1 MTTATLMLALEPRIL
16 LDGAALLTGLDGID
30 ESNHNSEIDSPP
42 LLDFTP
48 PPPTQIIIIDESVK
62 DRETI
67 LQGID
72 TTTPIHILD
81 SEWSGV
87 EQISNI
93 LSSYQNLDSVHIIS
107 HGSAGSIT
115 IGSTTLNNNTIDTYQ
130 TGLQQWGKSLSTS
143 GDLLLY
149 GCEVGKGEDGIT
161 FIQDISRL
169 TEADVAASNDVTG
182 SVELGGNWLLESKF
196 GTIESIEIGSSYYNH
211 TLAAPTA
218 SADTNSIYED
228 GTTTSKTAAGGLLS
242 NDLDGDNDPLSVSQI
257 GATIDQNIDII
268 GQYGTLNWETD
279 GSYIYTINNSNSAV
293 QELSSSTSLTDQF
306 TYTVSDGQSG
316 SDDSTLSIT
325 IIGTNDAP
333 ILTVTNI
340 AATEDG
346 AAITNTAT
354 TSDID
359 SSNITYSVNSMGA
372 GNGTASIDY
381 NTGVYIYDPGSDFQN
396 LTSGETSQVSFN
408 VVASDGNLT
417 DTESVTVIVTGVND
431 SPNIATNNKITVL
444 DGNNNSVTITS
455 GYLNEGDPDDSG
467 ADLTYTV
474 TATPLNGD
482 LKLNGAI
489 LGTNGTFT
497 QQDILNSK
505 VTYTHNGTGT
515 ANDSFQFSL
524 ADGGEDGA
532 TAATGTFTIQYGPLL
547 TIPADIT
554 YTEDFVDENAA
565 EDHLLAIAP
574 TITLSDRDNTTLSS
588 ATIKIS
594 AGKTTG
600 DYLGFTNNGVDQGN
614 ISGNY
619 SSSSGILSLTS
630 TGATATVEQWQ
641 SALRAVT
648 FKTTNENPTE
658 SFTTRTIVW
667 KTDDGTYLGGDG
679 NEVSNTVTVT
689 PTNDSPTITTNN
701 KITVLDGNGQ
711 NIIITSSYLNNSDPD
726 NGNTELTYTVTT
738 APTNGEIQLNGIG
751 IGVAG
756 TFTQQ
761 DVLDN
766 KLSYTH
772 NGTGTA
778 NDSFQFSLADGGEDG
793 ATAATG
799 TFTIQYGPLLT
810 TPADITYTEDFVGA
824 TPAEDHLLAIAPTI
838 TLSDRDNTT
847 LSSAT
852 IKISAGK
859 TTGDYLGFTNNGVDQ
874 GNISGNYSSSSGIL
888 SLTSTGATATV
899 EQWQSALR
907 AVTFKTTNEN
917 PTESFT
923 TRTIVWKTDDGTYL
937 GGDGNEVSNTV
948 TVTPTNDS
956 PTLSAGS
963 ISKSENSLE
972 IGVTVDAVTSNLL
985 NGVSDIDDNSSV
997 VSISVVNGDVANLG
1011 SAITTTLSYIDADSV
1026 TKTQDISLTVNSDG
1040 SYSIAAFDLDALPL
1054 GSNATGSFT
1063 YQVKDDDNFTSN
1075 TVTAT
1080 VTVTGTNDAP
1090 TLTTAGSINSSED
1103 ILEGGIIVNT
1113 ATSNLL
1119 SNITDID
1126 DINSTLVIGTLNESS
1141 SNVGSATTISL
1152 SYTDADGANQTQNI
1166 NLTLNSDGSYSISP
1180 FNFDTLPLGNSATGS
1195 FTYQV
1200 KDDSGALST
1209 AKTAT
1214 ITISGTNDAPLLTA
1228 GDISSNEDSLEA
1240 GISVDAATSNLLNSA
1255 TDIDDNSSVLSI
1267 SVVNGDVA
1275 NLGSAITT
1283 TLSYIDADSVTKTQD
1298 ISLTVNSDGSYSIAA
1313 FDLDALPLGS
1323 NATGSF
1329 TYQVK
1334 DDSNALSS
1342 TKTATIT
1349 ISGINDTP
1357 TISSNIPVKF
1367 TNIALSPEGE
1377 SVADLIARSDIS
1389 DVDANALKGVAIT
1402 GLTYDDKGGW
1412 EYSIDNG
1419 RNFLRIDSLSDN
1431 KAILLENS
1439 ASHKL
1444 RYISE
1449 MGHTGGDHI
1458 LKIRAWDQSRTPTGT
1473 SYYGMIVTD
1482 INEELVKSDSAIS
1495 QQSINW
1501 SARTYDKPYP
1511 AYYSTPQP
1519 TYSFSSSA
1527 STAGGSSSSGGAN
1540 LSPMSYSA
1548 SSSDSGSNSS
1558 SNISSLSAISTLS
1571 SNSTA
1576 PNISSNSGGAGGG
1589 GAGGGG
1595 AGGGGAGGGG
1605 AGGGGA
1611 GGGGAGGGGA
1621 GGGGAGGGG
1630 AGGGGAGGGG
1640 AGGGGAGGGGA
1651 GGGGAGGGGTG
1662 GGGAGGGGT
1671 GGGGA
1676 GGGGAGGGGAG
1687 GGGAGG
1693 GGDRGGGAGGGGA
1706 GGGGAGDGGAEGG
1719 AESPTK
1725 DSDNSEPKKYQDSIE
1740 EAIEDTVEDEDKLK
1754 ESSDEVTES
1763 VKENTEIADEDVTN
1777 ITTQTS
1783 NQTTS
1788 APVATI
1794 GTTSTSSAT
1803 LQPPT
1808 VSTPINTLPPNLQ
1821 LQAVEGL
1828 NNLIEPL
1835 QCPMRAIDKIYIPL
1849 ESTPQ
1854 DSGGG
1859 LSSQLNNFKIEA
1871 VAATNQLYSALH
1883 KLG

>member
-1 MTTATLMLALEPRIL
+1 M
-16 LDGAALLTGLDGID
+16 
-30 ESNHNSEIDSPP
+30 
-42 LLDFTP
+42 
-48 PPPTQIIIIDESVK
+48 
-62 DRETI
+62 
-67 LQGID
+67 
-72 TTTPIHILD
+72 
-81 SEWSGV
+81 
-87 EQISNI
+87 
-93 LSSYQNLDSVHIIS
+93 
-107 HGSAGSIT
+107 
-115 IGSTTLNNNTIDTYQ
+115 
-130 TGLQQWGKSLSTS
+130 
-143 GDLLLY
+143 
-149 GCEVGKGEDGIT
+149 
-161 FIQDISRL
+161 
-169 TEADVAASNDVTG
+169 
-182 SVELGGNWLLESKF
+182 
-196 GTIESIEIGSSYYNH
+196 
-211 TLAAPTA
+211 
-218 SADTNSIYED
+218 
-228 GTTTSKTAAGGLLS
+228 
-242 NDLDGDNDPLSVSQI
+242 
-257 GATIDQNIDII
+257 
-268 GQYGTLNWETD
+268 
-279 GSYIYTINNSNSAV
+279 
-293 QELSSSTSLTDQF
+293 
-306 TYTVSDGQSG
+306 
-316 SDDSTLSIT
+316 
-325 IIGTNDAP
+325 
-333 ILTVTNI
+333 
-340 AATEDG
+340 
-346 AAITNTAT
+346 
-354 TSDID
+354 
-359 SSNITYSVNSMGA
+359 
-372 GNGTASIDY
+372 
-381 NTGVYIYDPGSDFQN
+381 
-396 LTSGETSQVSFN
+396 
-408 VVASDGNLT
+408 
-417 DTESVTVIVTGVND
+417 
-431 SPNIATNNKITVL
+431 
-444 DGNNNSVTITS
+444 
-455 GYLNEGDPDDSG
+455 
-467 ADLTYTV
+467 
-474 TATPLNGD
+474 
-482 LKLNGAI
+482 
-489 LGTNGTFT
+489 
-497 QQDILNSK
+497 
-505 VTYTHNGTGT
+505 
-515 ANDSFQFSL
+515 
-524 ADGGEDGA
+524 
-532 TAATGTFTIQYGPLL
+532 
-547 TIPADIT
+547 
-554 YTEDFVDENAA
+554 
-565 EDHLLAIAP
+565 
-574 TITLSDRDNTTLSS
+574 
-588 ATIKIS
+588 
-594 AGKTTG
+594 
-600 DYLGFTNNGVDQGN
+600 
-614 ISGNY
+614 
-619 SSSSGILSLTS
+619 
-630 TGATATVEQWQ
+630 
-641 SALRAVT
+641 
-648 FKTTNENPTE
+648 
-658 SFTTRTIVW
+658 
-667 KTDDGTYLGGDG
+667 
-679 NEVSNTVTVT
+679 
-689 PTNDSPTITTNN
+689 
-701 KITVLDGNGQ
+701 
-711 NIIITSSYLNNSDPD
+711 
-726 NGNTELTYTVTT
+726 
-738 APTNGEIQLNGIG
+738 
-751 IGVAG
+751 
-756 TFTQQ
+756 
-761 DVLDN
+761 
-766 KLSYTH
+766 
-772 NGTGTA
+772 
-778 NDSFQFSLADGGEDG
+778 
-793 ATAATG
+793 
-799 TFTIQYGPLLT
+799 
-810 TPADITYTEDFVGA
+810 
-824 TPAEDHLLAIAPTI
+824 
-838 TLSDRDNTT
+838 
-847 LSSAT
+847 
-852 IKISAGK
+852 
-859 TTGDYLGFTNNGVDQ
+859 
-874 GNISGNYSSSSGIL
+874 
-888 SLTSTGATATV
+888 
-899 EQWQSALR
+899 
-907 AVTFKTTNEN
+907 
-917 PTESFT
+917 
-923 TRTIVWKTDDGTYL
+923 
-937 GGDGNEVSNTV
+937 
-948 TVTPTNDS
+948 
-956 PTLSAGS
+956 
-963 ISKSENSLE
+963 
-972 IGVTVDAVTSNLL
+972 
-985 NGVSDIDDNSSV
+985 
-997 VSISVVNGDVANLG
+997 
-1011 SAITTTLSYIDADSV
+1011 
-1026 TKTQDISLTVNSDG
+1026 
-1040 SYSIAAFDLDALPL
+1040 

-1283 TLSYIDADSVTKTQD
+1283 TLSYIDADSVAKTQD

-1640 AGGGGAGGGGA
+1640 AGGGGAGGGG
-1651 GGGGAGGGGTG
+1651 TG

>member
-1 MTTATLMLALEPRIL
+1 
-16 LDGAALLTGLDGID
+16 
-30 ESNHNSEIDSPP
+30 
-42 LLDFTP
+42 
-48 PPPTQIIIIDESVK
+48 
-62 DRETI
+62 
-67 LQGID
+67 
-72 TTTPIHILD
+72 
-81 SEWSGV
+81 
-87 EQISNI
+87 
-93 LSSYQNLDSVHIIS
+93 
-107 HGSAGSIT
+107 
-115 IGSTTLNNNTIDTYQ
+115 
-130 TGLQQWGKSLSTS
+130 
-143 GDLLLY
+143 
-149 GCEVGKGEDGIT
+149 
-161 FIQDISRL
+161 
-169 TEADVAASNDVTG
+169 
-182 SVELGGNWLLESKF
+182 
-196 GTIESIEIGSSYYNH
+196 
-211 TLAAPTA
+211 
-218 SADTNSIYED
+218 
-228 GTTTSKTAAGGLLS
+228 
-242 NDLDGDNDPLSVSQI
+242 
-257 GATIDQNIDII
+257 
-268 GQYGTLNWETD
+268 
-279 GSYIYTINNSNSAV
+279 
-293 QELSSSTSLTDQF
+293 
-306 TYTVSDGQSG
+306 
-316 SDDSTLSIT
+316 
-325 IIGTNDAP
+325 
-333 ILTVTNI
+333 
-340 AATEDG
+340 
-346 AAITNTAT
+346 
-354 TSDID
+354 
-359 SSNITYSVNSMGA
+359 
-372 GNGTASIDY
+372 
-381 NTGVYIYDPGSDFQN
+381 
-396 LTSGETSQVSFN
+396 
-408 VVASDGNLT
+408 
-417 DTESVTVIVTGVND
+417 
-431 SPNIATNNKITVL
+431 
-444 DGNNNSVTITS
+444 
-455 GYLNEGDPDDSG
+455 
-467 ADLTYTV
+467 
-474 TATPLNGD
+474 
-482 LKLNGAI
+482 
-489 LGTNGTFT
+489 
-497 QQDILNSK
+497 
-505 VTYTHNGTGT
+505 
-515 ANDSFQFSL
+515 
-524 ADGGEDGA
+524 
-532 TAATGTFTIQYGPLL
+532 
-547 TIPADIT
+547 
-554 YTEDFVDENAA
+554 
-565 EDHLLAIAP
+565 
-574 TITLSDRDNTTLSS
+574 
-588 ATIKIS
+588 
-594 AGKTTG
+594 
-600 DYLGFTNNGVDQGN
+600 
-614 ISGNY
+614 
-619 SSSSGILSLTS
+619 
-630 TGATATVEQWQ
+630 
-641 SALRAVT
+641 
-648 FKTTNENPTE
+648 
-658 SFTTRTIVW
+658 
-667 KTDDGTYLGGDG
+667 
-679 NEVSNTVTVT
+679 
-689 PTNDSPTITTNN
+689 
-701 KITVLDGNGQ
+701 
-711 NIIITSSYLNNSDPD
+711 
-726 NGNTELTYTVTT
+726 
-738 APTNGEIQLNGIG
+738 
-751 IGVAG
+751 
-756 TFTQQ
+756 
-761 DVLDN
+761 
-766 KLSYTH
+766 
-772 NGTGTA
+772 
-778 NDSFQFSLADGGEDG
+778 
-793 ATAATG
+793 
-799 TFTIQYGPLLT
+799 
-810 TPADITYTEDFVGA
+810 
-824 TPAEDHLLAIAPTI
+824 
-838 TLSDRDNTT
+838 
-847 LSSAT
+847 
-852 IKISAGK
+852 
-859 TTGDYLGFTNNGVDQ
+859 
-874 GNISGNYSSSSGIL
+874 
-888 SLTSTGATATV
+888 TGATATV

-1026 TKTQDISLTVNSDG
+1026 AKTQDISLTVNSDG

-1676 GGGGAGGGGAG
+1676 GGGGAGGGG
-1687 GGGAGG
+1687 
-1693 GGDRGGGAGGGGA
+1693 DRGGGAGGGGA

>member
-1 MTTATLMLALEPRIL
+1 
-16 LDGAALLTGLDGID
+16 
-30 ESNHNSEIDSPP
+30 
-42 LLDFTP
+42 
-48 PPPTQIIIIDESVK
+48 
-62 DRETI
+62 
-67 LQGID
+67 
-72 TTTPIHILD
+72 
-81 SEWSGV
+81 
-87 EQISNI
+87 
-93 LSSYQNLDSVHIIS
+93 
-107 HGSAGSIT
+107 
-115 IGSTTLNNNTIDTYQ
+115 
-130 TGLQQWGKSLSTS
+130 
-143 GDLLLY
+143 
-149 GCEVGKGEDGIT
+149 
-161 FIQDISRL
+161 
-169 TEADVAASNDVTG
+169 
-182 SVELGGNWLLESKF
+182 
-196 GTIESIEIGSSYYNH
+196 
-211 TLAAPTA
+211 
-218 SADTNSIYED
+218 
-228 GTTTSKTAAGGLLS
+228 
-242 NDLDGDNDPLSVSQI
+242 
-257 GATIDQNIDII
+257 
-268 GQYGTLNWETD
+268 
-279 GSYIYTINNSNSAV
+279 
-293 QELSSSTSLTDQF
+293 
-306 TYTVSDGQSG
+306 
-316 SDDSTLSIT
+316 
-325 IIGTNDAP
+325 
-333 ILTVTNI
+333 
-340 AATEDG
+340 
-346 AAITNTAT
+346 
-354 TSDID
+354 
-359 SSNITYSVNSMGA
+359 
-372 GNGTASIDY
+372 
-381 NTGVYIYDPGSDFQN
+381 
-396 LTSGETSQVSFN
+396 
-408 VVASDGNLT
+408 
-417 DTESVTVIVTGVND
+417 
-431 SPNIATNNKITVL
+431 
-444 DGNNNSVTITS
+444 
-455 GYLNEGDPDDSG
+455 
-467 ADLTYTV
+467 
-474 TATPLNGD
+474 
-482 LKLNGAI
+482 
-489 LGTNGTFT
+489 
-497 QQDILNSK
+497 
-505 VTYTHNGTGT
+505 
-515 ANDSFQFSL
+515 
-524 ADGGEDGA
+524 
-532 TAATGTFTIQYGPLL
+532 
-547 TIPADIT
+547 
-554 YTEDFVDENAA
+554 
-565 EDHLLAIAP
+565 
-574 TITLSDRDNTTLSS
+574 
-588 ATIKIS
+588 
-594 AGKTTG
+594 
-600 DYLGFTNNGVDQGN
+600 
-614 ISGNY
+614 
-619 SSSSGILSLTS
+619 
-630 TGATATVEQWQ
+630 
-641 SALRAVT
+641 
-648 FKTTNENPTE
+648 
-658 SFTTRTIVW
+658 
-667 KTDDGTYLGGDG
+667 
-679 NEVSNTVTVT
+679 
-689 PTNDSPTITTNN
+689 
-701 KITVLDGNGQ
+701 
-711 NIIITSSYLNNSDPD
+711 
-726 NGNTELTYTVTT
+726 
-738 APTNGEIQLNGIG
+738 
-751 IGVAG
+751 
-756 TFTQQ
+756 
-761 DVLDN
+761 
-766 KLSYTH
+766 
-772 NGTGTA
+772 
-778 NDSFQFSLADGGEDG
+778 
-793 ATAATG
+793 
-799 TFTIQYGPLLT
+799 
-810 TPADITYTEDFVGA
+810 
-824 TPAEDHLLAIAPTI
+824 
-838 TLSDRDNTT
+838 
-847 LSSAT
+847 
-852 IKISAGK
+852 
-859 TTGDYLGFTNNGVDQ
+859 
-874 GNISGNYSSSSGIL
+874 
-888 SLTSTGATATV
+888 
-899 EQWQSALR
+899 
-907 AVTFKTTNEN
+907 
-917 PTESFT
+917 
-923 TRTIVWKTDDGTYL
+923 
-937 GGDGNEVSNTV
+937 
-948 TVTPTNDS
+948 
-956 PTLSAGS
+956 
-963 ISKSENSLE
+963 
-972 IGVTVDAVTSNLL
+972 
-985 NGVSDIDDNSSV
+985 
-997 VSISVVNGDVANLG
+997 
-1011 SAITTTLSYIDADSV
+1011 
-1026 TKTQDISLTVNSDG
+1026 
-1040 SYSIAAFDLDALPL
+1040 
-1054 GSNATGSFT
+1054 
-1063 YQVKDDDNFTSN
+1063 
-1075 TVTAT
+1075 
-1080 VTVTGTNDAP
+1080 
-1090 TLTTAGSINSSED
+1090 
-1103 ILEGGIIVNT
+1103 
-1113 ATSNLL
+1113 
-1119 SNITDID
+1119 
-1126 DINSTLVIGTLNESS
+1126 
-1141 SNVGSATTISL
+1141 
-1152 SYTDADGANQTQNI
+1152 
-1166 NLTLNSDGSYSISP
+1166 
-1180 FNFDTLPLGNSATGS
+1180 
-1195 FTYQV
+1195 
-1200 KDDSGALST
+1200 
-1209 AKTAT
+1209 
-1214 ITISGTNDAPLLTA
+1214 
-1228 GDISSNEDSLEA
+1228 
-1240 GISVDAATSNLLNSA
+1240 
-1255 TDIDDNSSVLSI
+1255 
-1267 SVVNGDVA
+1267 
-1275 NLGSAITT
+1275 
-1283 TLSYIDADSVTKTQD
+1283 
-1298 ISLTVNSDGSYSIAA
+1298 
-1313 FDLDALPLGS
+1313 
-1323 NATGSF
+1323 ATGSF

-1640 AGGGGAGGGGA
+1640 AGGGGAGGGG
-1651 GGGGAGGGGTG
+1651 TG

-1671 GGGGA
+1671 
-1676 GGGGAGGGGAG
+1676 GGGGAG

>member
-1 MTTATLMLALEPRIL
+1 M
-16 LDGAALLTGLDGID
+16 
-30 ESNHNSEIDSPP
+30 
-42 LLDFTP
+42 
-48 PPPTQIIIIDESVK
+48 
-62 DRETI
+62 
-67 LQGID
+67 
-72 TTTPIHILD
+72 
-81 SEWSGV
+81 
-87 EQISNI
+87 
-93 LSSYQNLDSVHIIS
+93 
-107 HGSAGSIT
+107 
-115 IGSTTLNNNTIDTYQ
+115 
-130 TGLQQWGKSLSTS
+130 
-143 GDLLLY
+143 
-149 GCEVGKGEDGIT
+149 
-161 FIQDISRL
+161 
-169 TEADVAASNDVTG
+169 
-182 SVELGGNWLLESKF
+182 
-196 GTIESIEIGSSYYNH
+196 
-211 TLAAPTA
+211 
-218 SADTNSIYED
+218 
-228 GTTTSKTAAGGLLS
+228 
-242 NDLDGDNDPLSVSQI
+242 
-257 GATIDQNIDII
+257 
-268 GQYGTLNWETD
+268 
-279 GSYIYTINNSNSAV
+279 
-293 QELSSSTSLTDQF
+293 
-306 TYTVSDGQSG
+306 
-316 SDDSTLSIT
+316 
-325 IIGTNDAP
+325 
-333 ILTVTNI
+333 
-340 AATEDG
+340 
-346 AAITNTAT
+346 
-354 TSDID
+354 
-359 SSNITYSVNSMGA
+359 
-372 GNGTASIDY
+372 
-381 NTGVYIYDPGSDFQN
+381 
-396 LTSGETSQVSFN
+396 
-408 VVASDGNLT
+408 
-417 DTESVTVIVTGVND
+417 
-431 SPNIATNNKITVL
+431 
-444 DGNNNSVTITS
+444 
-455 GYLNEGDPDDSG
+455 
-467 ADLTYTV
+467 
-474 TATPLNGD
+474 
-482 LKLNGAI
+482 
-489 LGTNGTFT
+489 
-497 QQDILNSK
+497 
-505 VTYTHNGTGT
+505 
-515 ANDSFQFSL
+515 
-524 ADGGEDGA
+524 
-532 TAATGTFTIQYGPLL
+532 
-547 TIPADIT
+547 
-554 YTEDFVDENAA
+554 
-565 EDHLLAIAP
+565 
-574 TITLSDRDNTTLSS
+574 
-588 ATIKIS
+588 
-594 AGKTTG
+594 
-600 DYLGFTNNGVDQGN
+600 
-614 ISGNY
+614 
-619 SSSSGILSLTS
+619 
-630 TGATATVEQWQ
+630 
-641 SALRAVT
+641 
-648 FKTTNENPTE
+648 
-658 SFTTRTIVW
+658 
-667 KTDDGTYLGGDG
+667 
-679 NEVSNTVTVT
+679 
-689 PTNDSPTITTNN
+689 
-701 KITVLDGNGQ
+701 
-711 NIIITSSYLNNSDPD
+711 
-726 NGNTELTYTVTT
+726 
-738 APTNGEIQLNGIG
+738 
-751 IGVAG
+751 
-756 TFTQQ
+756 
-761 DVLDN
+761 
-766 KLSYTH
+766 
-772 NGTGTA
+772 
-778 NDSFQFSLADGGEDG
+778 
-793 ATAATG
+793 
-799 TFTIQYGPLLT
+799 
-810 TPADITYTEDFVGA
+810 
-824 TPAEDHLLAIAPTI
+824 
-838 TLSDRDNTT
+838 
-847 LSSAT
+847 
-852 IKISAGK
+852 
-859 TTGDYLGFTNNGVDQ
+859 
-874 GNISGNYSSSSGIL
+874 
-888 SLTSTGATATV
+888 
-899 EQWQSALR
+899 
-907 AVTFKTTNEN
+907 
-917 PTESFT
+917 
-923 TRTIVWKTDDGTYL
+923 
-937 GGDGNEVSNTV
+937 
-948 TVTPTNDS
+948 
-956 PTLSAGS
+956 
-963 ISKSENSLE
+963 
-972 IGVTVDAVTSNLL
+972 
-985 NGVSDIDDNSSV
+985 
-997 VSISVVNGDVANLG
+997 NGDVANLG

-1640 AGGGGAGGGGA
+1640 AGGGGAGGGG
-1651 GGGGAGGGGTG
+1651 TG